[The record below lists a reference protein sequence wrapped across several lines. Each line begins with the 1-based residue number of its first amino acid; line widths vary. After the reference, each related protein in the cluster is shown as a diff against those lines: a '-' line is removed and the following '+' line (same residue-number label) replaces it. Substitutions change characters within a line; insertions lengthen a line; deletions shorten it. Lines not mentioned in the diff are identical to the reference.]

1 MQCQDMAVRERAA
14 ALLQQRYDDL
24 QSGRRERQ
32 TRAGNM
38 MLSGNLT
45 AVMPK
50 LIRSLKGEQVDFSK
64 P

>member
-1 MQCQDMAVRERAA
+1 M
-14 ALLQQRYDDL
+14 